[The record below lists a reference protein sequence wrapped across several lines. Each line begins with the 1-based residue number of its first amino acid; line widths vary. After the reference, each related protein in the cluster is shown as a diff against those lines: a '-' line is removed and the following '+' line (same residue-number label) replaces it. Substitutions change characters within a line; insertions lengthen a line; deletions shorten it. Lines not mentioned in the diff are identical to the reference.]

1 VQKRWPRL
9 PVIAVAGFL
18 LLQSAAA
25 CAGGV
30 VVEIIDGRK
39 AKADITLPNP
49 NGGNY
54 TAEFEIEF
62 ERDGLENL
70 TVECIGIT
78 ADVLDATEIDDI
90 NARLPHG
97 TQPGGGGT
105 QAIDPAFPVR
115 VTVEPPVGCGLAFR
129 NGYDVSIDTADL
141 VFEPQSKYRFM
152 KAPIGGLF
160 QYVTGA
166 VTSGSVRSRG
176 SSGGFSEFVLIKDD
190 IPQYAQDCRTEY
202 DYVEARLRTSALSPT
217 ARRTLEVD
225 LARSRA
231 AYEAGDFTTA
241 IALLAPF
248 DGHCVEY
255 AGEGLPN
262 AWRSARDLDNVEGD
276 IVGRSDNLRFMMGRL
291 NGSP

>member
-1 VQKRWPRL
+1 M
-9 PVIAVAGFL
+9 IAAAAFL

-49 NGGNY
+49 NGGDY

-62 ERDGLENL
+62 EQDGLENL
-70 TVECIGIT
+70 TVECLGLT
-78 ADVLDATEIDDI
+78 ADVLDAAEIVDI
-90 NARLPHG
+90 NGRLPHG

-105 QAIDPAFPVR
+105 QLIDPAFPVR
-115 VTVEPPVGCGLAFR
+115 VTVEPPAGCGLAFQ
-129 NGYDVSIDTADL
+129 NGYDVEIDTPNL
-141 VFEPQSKYRFM
+141 VYVPGSKYRFM
-152 KAPIGGLF
+152 KAPLGQMF

-176 SSGGFSEFVLIKDD
+176 SSGGFSEFVLIADSA
-190 IPQYAQDCRTEY
+190 PQYAPDCNTEY
-202 DYVEARLRTSALSPT
+202 TYIETRLRTAPLSPT
-217 ARRTLEVD
+217 ARRTLEID
-225 LARSRA
+225 IARSRA
-231 AYEAGDFTTA
+231 AYDAGDLATA
-241 IALLAPF
+241 IALLEPF

-262 AWRSARDLDNVEGD
+262 RWRSARDLDNVEGD
-276 IVGRSDNLRFMMGRL
+276 VVGRADNLRFMMGRL

>member
-1 VQKRWPRL
+1 MQKRWPKL
-9 PVIAVAGFL
+9 SVIAVAAIL

-30 VVEIIDGRK
+30 VVTIIDGRK

-49 NGGNY
+49 NGGDY

-70 TVECIGIT
+70 TVECVGIT
-78 ADVLDATEIDDI
+78 ADVLDASEIDDVQQ
-90 NARLPHG
+90 RLPHG

-105 QAIDPAFPVR
+105 QLIDAAFPVR
-115 VTVEPPVGCGLAFR
+115 ITVEPPAGCGLAFR
-129 NGYDVSIDTADL
+129 NGYDVEIDTPNL
-141 VFEPQSKYRFM
+141 VYVANSKYRFM
-152 KAPIGGLF
+152 KAPLGQMF
-160 QYVTGA
+160 QYVTA
-166 VTSGSVRSRG
+166 SVTSGSVRSRG
-176 SSGGFSEFVLIKDD
+176 SSGGFSEFVLIADTA
-190 IPQYAQDCRTEY
+190 PQYAPDCNHEY
-202 DYVEARLRTSALSPT
+202 DYIETRLQASALSPT
-217 ARRTLEVD
+217 ARRTLEID

-231 AYEAGDFTTA
+231 AYDAGDFAAA
-241 IALLAPF
+241 IALLAAF

-262 AWRSARDLDNVEGD
+262 EWRSTRDLDNVEGD
-276 IVGRSDNLRFMMGRL
+276 IVGRTDNLRFMMGRL

>member
-1 VQKRWPRL
+1 
-9 PVIAVAGFL
+9 VIAVAGIL

-30 VVEIIDGRK
+30 VVTIIDGRK

-78 ADVLDATEIDDI
+78 ADVLDAAEITDV

-97 TQPGGGGT
+97 TGHGGT
-105 QAIDPAFPVR
+105 QKIDPAFPVR
-115 VTVEPPVGCGLAFR
+115 VTVEPPTGCGLTFR
-129 NGYDVSIDTADL
+129 NGYDVEIDTPDL
-141 VFEPQSKYRFM
+141 VYVPGSKYRFM
-152 KAPIGGLF
+152 KAPIGQMF

-166 VTSGSVRSRG
+166 VTSGSVRVRG
-176 SSGGFSEFVLIKDD
+176 GGGGFSEFVLIEDTA
-190 IPQYAQDCRTEY
+190 PQYAPDCNNEY
-202 DYVEARLRTSALSPT
+202 DYIEQRLRDASLSPT

-231 AYEAGDFTTA
+231 AYEAGDFATA

-248 DGHCVEY
+248 EGHCAEY

-262 AWRSARDLDNVEGD
+262 QWRSTRDLDNVEGD

>member
-1 VQKRWPRL
+1 MEKRWPRL
-9 PVIAVAGFL
+9 PVIAVAGIL

-30 VVEIIDGRK
+30 VVTIIDGRK

-49 NGGNY
+49 GGGNY

-78 ADVLDATEIDDI
+78 ADVLDAAEITDV
-90 NARLPHG
+90 NGRLPHG
-97 TQPGGGGT
+97 TGHGNT
-105 QAIDPAFPVR
+105 QQIDAAFPVR
-115 VTVEPPVGCGLAFR
+115 VTVEPPAGCGLAFR
-129 NGYDVSIDTADL
+129 NGYDVEIDTPNL
-141 VFEPQSKYRFM
+141 VYVPDSKYRFM
-152 KAPIGGLF
+152 KAPIGQTF

-176 SSGGFSEFVLIKDD
+176 SSGGFSEFVLISDNA
-190 IPQYAQDCRTEY
+190 PQYAPDCNNEY
-202 DYVEARLRTSALSPT
+202 DYIEGRLRAASLSPT

-231 AYEAGDFTTA
+231 AYDAGDFATA

-248 DGHCVEY
+248 EGHCVEY

-262 AWRSARDLDNVEGD
+262 QWRSTRDLDNVEGD
-276 IVGRSDNLRFMMGRL
+276 IVGRSDNLRFLMGRL

>member
-1 VQKRWPRL
+1 VNVQKRWPKL
-9 PVIAVAGFL
+9 PVIAVAGLL

-30 VVEIIDGRK
+30 VVTIVDGRK

-62 ERDGLENL
+62 ETDGLQNL
-70 TVECIGIT
+70 AVECIGIT
-78 ADVLDATEIDDI
+78 ADVLDAAEIIDVES
-90 NARLPHG
+90 RLPHG
-97 TQPGGGGT
+97 NPPGG
-105 QAIDPAFPVR
+105 QQIVDPAFPVR
-115 VTVEPPVGCGLAFR
+115 VTVEPPVGCGLAFK
-129 NGYDVSIDTADL
+129 NGYDVSIDTEDL

-176 SSGGFSEFVLIKDD
+176 SSGGFSEFVLIKDQNA
-190 IPQYAQDCRTEY
+190 QYADDCRNEY
-202 DYVEARLRTSALSPT
+202 DYIADRLRTSALSPT

-231 AYEAGDFTTA
+231 AYDAGDFATA
-241 IALLAPF
+241 IALLDPF
-248 DGHCVEY
+248 NGHCVEY

-262 AWRSARDLDNVEGD
+262 QWRSARDLDNVEGD
-276 IVGRSDNLRFMMGRL
+276 IVGRTDNLRFLMGRL